1 MKKLLTLLGSVCLIA
16 STSAAVVACGNTETK
31 DKTRNS
37 SSENLTSDND
47 GLQGDDPNS
56 VEQPGEA
63 SATSEQPGET
73 GGRSEQ
79 PGEASGTS
87 EQPGETAGRSEQP
100 GEASA
105 TSEQPGETAGRSE
118 QPNGGSTSAPK
129 SDLDDDSAYT
139 LNL

>member
-63 SATSEQPGET
+63 S
-73 GGRSEQ
+73 
-79 PGEASGTS
+79 GTS

-100 GEASA
+100 GETAGR
-105 TSEQPGETAGRSE
+105 SEQPGETAGRSE

-129 SDLDDDSAYT
+129 SDLDDDSAHT